1 MYFAFL
7 DMIDSVNGF
16 MLRGG
21 PVLWIIAWLLL
32 VKWSL
37 VFERVWYL
45 NTTHKANVKATLAA
59 WNARSDTKSWSAHQ
73 IRTMMISKISLD
85 VRNTLPIIEVLV
97 TICPLLGLIG
107 TVTGMIEVFFVMAV
121 TGGGDAKSM
130 AGGVSKAPSGQAVV
144 GFVLWAVQLQL
155 TAVLISVHVGAVLL
169 GSLVWSSWSPTA
181 HTPLE
186 WRQS

>member
-7 DMIDSVNGF
+7 DIIDSVNGF

-130 AGGVSKAPSGQAVV
+130 AGGVSKATIPTMAGM
-144 GFVLWAVQLQL
+144 
-155 TAVLISVHVGAVLL
+155 VGAISGIFAANYLKAKVDRDIELL
-169 GSLVWSSWSPTA
+169 EDNL
-181 HTPLE
+181 PL
-186 WRQS
+186 SD

>member
-1 MYFAFL
+1 MYFSFL
-7 DMIDSVNGF
+7 DVLSSVSFF
-16 MLRGG
+16 MEKGG
-21 PVLWIIAWLLL
+21 PVLWVIAWLLL
-32 VKWSL
+32 IKWSL
-37 VFERVWYL
+37 VFERIWYL

-121 TGGGDAKSM
+121 SGGGDAKSM
-130 AGGVSKAPSGQAVV
+130 AGGVSKATIPTMAGM
-144 GFVLWAVQLQL
+144 
-155 TAVLISVHVGAVLL
+155 VGAISGIFASNYLKAKVDRDLELL
-169 GSLVWSSWSPTA
+169 EDHL
-181 HTPLE
+181 PL
-186 WRQS
+186 SN

>member
-73 IRTMMISKISLD
+73 SRTMMISKISLD

-130 AGGVSKAPSGQAVV
+130 AGGVSKATIPTMAGM
-144 GFVLWAVQLQL
+144 
-155 TAVLISVHVGAVLL
+155 VGAISGIFAANYLKAKVDRDIELL
-169 GSLVWSSWSPTA
+169 EDHL
-181 HTPLE
+181 PL
-186 WRQS
+186 SN

>member
-7 DMIDSVNGF
+7 DIIDAVSLF
-16 MLRGG
+16 MQRGG
-21 PVLWIIAWLLL
+21 PVLWFIAWLLL
-32 VKWSL
+32 IKWSL
-37 VFERVWYL
+37 IFERIWYL
-45 NTTHKANVKATLAA
+45 NTTHKANVKNTLAE

-107 TVTGMIEVFFVMAV
+107 TVTGMINVFFVMAV

-130 AGGVSKAPSGQAVV
+130 AGGVSMATIPTMAGM
-144 GFVLWAVQLQL
+144 
-155 TAVLISVHVGAVLL
+155 VGAISGIFASNYLKAKVDRDIELL
-169 GSLVWSSWSPTA
+169 EDHL
-181 HTPLE
+181 PL
-186 WRQS
+186 SN

>member
-7 DMIDSVNGF
+7 DITDSVTLF
-16 MLRGG
+16 MERGG
-21 PVLWIIAWLLL
+21 PVLNIIAMLLL

-37 VFERVWYL
+37 VFERIWYI
-45 NTTHKANVKATLAA
+45 NTTHKANVKNTLAA
-59 WNARSDTKSWSAHQ
+59 WNARADTKSWSAHQ

-107 TVTGMIEVFFVMAV
+107 TVTGMINVFFVMAV

-130 AGGVSKAPSGQAVV
+130 AGGVSMATIPTMAGM
-144 GFVLWAVQLQL
+144 
-155 TAVLISVHVGAVLL
+155 VGAISGIFASNYLKAKVDRDMELL
-169 GSLVWSSWSPTA
+169 EDHL
-181 HTPLE
+181 PL
-186 WRQS
+186 SN

>member
-130 AGGVSKAPSGQAVV
+130 AGGVSKATIPTMAGM
-144 GFVLWAVQLQL
+144 
-155 TAVLISVHVGAVLL
+155 VGAISGIFAANYLKAKVDRYIELL
-169 GSLVWSSWSPTA
+169 EDHL
-181 HTPLE
+181 PL
-186 WRQS
+186 SN

>member
-7 DMIDSVNGF
+7 DIIDAVNGF

-107 TVTGMIEVFFVMAV
+107 TVTGMSEVFSVMAV

-130 AGGVSKAPSGQAVV
+130 AGGVSKATIPTMAGM
-144 GFVLWAVQLQL
+144 
-155 TAVLISVHVGAVLL
+155 VGAISGIFASNYLKAKVDRDIELL
-169 GSLVWSSWSPTA
+169 EDHL
-181 HTPLE
+181 PL
-186 WRQS
+186 SN

>member
-7 DMIDSVNGF
+7 DIVDAVSLF
-16 MLRGG
+16 MERGG
-21 PVLWIIAWLLL
+21 PVLEFIAVLLL

-37 VFERVWYL
+37 VFERIWYL
-45 NTTHKANVKATLAA
+45 NTTHKDNVKNTLAE
-59 WNARSDTKSWSAHQ
+59 WNARADTKSWSAHQ

-107 TVTGMIEVFFVMAV
+107 TVTGMINVFFVMAV

-130 AGGVSKAPSGQAVV
+130 AGGVSMATIPTMAGM
-144 GFVLWAVQLQL
+144 
-155 TAVLISVHVGAVLL
+155 VGAISGIFASNYLKAKVDRDLELL
-169 GSLVWSSWSPTA
+169 EDHL
-181 HTPLE
+181 PL
-186 WRQS
+186 SD

>member
-7 DMIDSVNGF
+7 DIIDAVNGF

-21 PVLWIIAWLLL
+21 PVPWIIAWLLL

-130 AGGVSKAPSGQAVV
+130 AGGVSKATIPTMAGM
-144 GFVLWAVQLQL
+144 
-155 TAVLISVHVGAVLL
+155 VGAISGIFASNYLKAKVDRDIELL
-169 GSLVWSSWSPTA
+169 EDHL
-181 HTPLE
+181 PL
-186 WRQS
+186 SN

>member
-7 DMIDSVNGF
+7 DIIDSVSLF
-16 MLRGG
+16 MERGG
-21 PVLWIIAWLLL
+21 PVLNIIAMLLL

-37 VFERVWYL
+37 VFERIWYI
-45 NTTHKANVKATLAA
+45 NTTHKANVKNTLAA
-59 WNARSDTKSWSAHQ
+59 WNARADTKSWSAHQ

-107 TVTGMIEVFFVMAV
+107 TVTGMINVFFVMAV

-130 AGGVSKAPSGQAVV
+130 AGGVSMATIPTMAGM
-144 GFVLWAVQLQL
+144 
-155 TAVLISVHVGAVLL
+155 VGAISGIFASNYLKAKVDRDLELL
-169 GSLVWSSWSPTA
+169 EDHL
-181 HTPLE
+181 PL
-186 WRQS
+186 SD

>member
-7 DMIDSVNGF
+7 DITDSVSLF
-16 MLRGG
+16 MERGG
-21 PVLWIIAWLLL
+21 PVLNIIAMLLL

-37 VFERVWYL
+37 VFERIWYI
-45 NTTHKANVKATLAA
+45 NTTHKANVKNTLAA
-59 WNARSDTKSWSAHQ
+59 WNARADTKSWSAHQ

-107 TVTGMIEVFFVMAV
+107 TVTGMINVFFVMAV

-130 AGGVSKAPSGQAVV
+130 AGGVSMATIPTMAGM
-144 GFVLWAVQLQL
+144 
-155 TAVLISVHVGAVLL
+155 VGAISGIFASNYLKAKVDRDMELL
-169 GSLVWSSWSPTA
+169 EDHL
-181 HTPLE
+181 PL
-186 WRQS
+186 SD

>member
-73 IRTMMISKISLD
+73 IRTMMISRISLD

-130 AGGVSKAPSGQAVV
+130 AGGVSKATIPTMAGM
-144 GFVLWAVQLQL
+144 
-155 TAVLISVHVGAVLL
+155 VGAISGIFAANYLKAKVDRDIELL
-169 GSLVWSSWSPTA
+169 EDHL
-181 HTPLE
+181 PL
-186 WRQS
+186 SN

>member
-7 DMIDSVNGF
+7 DITDSVTLF
-16 MLRGG
+16 MERGG
-21 PVLWIIAWLLL
+21 PVLNVIAMLLL

-37 VFERVWYL
+37 VFERIWYL
-45 NTTHKANVKATLAA
+45 NTTHKANVKNTLAA

-107 TVTGMIEVFFVMAV
+107 TVTGMITVFFVMAV

-130 AGGVSKAPSGQAVV
+130 AGGVSMATIPTMAGM
-144 GFVLWAVQLQL
+144 
-155 TAVLISVHVGAVLL
+155 VGANSGIFASNYLKAKVDRDMELL
-169 GSLVWSSWSPTA
+169 EDHL
-181 HTPLE
+181 PL
-186 WRQS
+186 SN

>member
-7 DMIDSVNGF
+7 DITDSVTLF
-16 MLRGG
+16 MERGG
-21 PVLWIIAWLLL
+21 PVLNVIAMLLL

-37 VFERVWYL
+37 VFERIWYL
-45 NTTHKANVKATLAA
+45 NTTHKANVKNTLAA
-59 WNARSDTKSWSAHQ
+59 WNARADTKSWSAHQ

-107 TVTGMIEVFFVMAV
+107 TVTGMITVFFVMAV

-130 AGGVSKAPSGQAVV
+130 AGGVSMATIPTMAGM
-144 GFVLWAVQLQL
+144 
-155 TAVLISVHVGAVLL
+155 VGAISGIFASNYLKAKVDRDMELL
-169 GSLVWSSWSPTA
+169 EDHL
-181 HTPLE
+181 PL
-186 WRQS
+186 SN

>member
-1 MYFAFL
+1 MYFVFL

-130 AGGVSKAPSGQAVV
+130 AGGVSKATIPTMAGM
-144 GFVLWAVQLQL
+144 
-155 TAVLISVHVGAVLL
+155 VGAISGIFAANYLKAKVDRDIELL
-169 GSLVWSSWSPTA
+169 EDHL
-181 HTPLE
+181 PL
-186 WRQS
+186 SN